1 MGALAC
7 VVAPPVASADEDA
20 DEALENARQWMEK
33 GQAHYVAGRYDEA
46 AEAFLK
52 AHEAKPMPAFL
63 YNAAMAAE
71 KRGEPG
77 KAADLFGRYLA
88 EDADAPDA
96 AEVRERIDRLRTE
109 QASQDSGTGIEVV
122 TRTERRTERVER
134 ADEPP
139 PAEEPAPEPPPAEE
153 TRPENMKSMLSIQT
167 TPRGARIRVHGPAG
181 VVAEGRSP
189 FFQSLAAGRYDVV
202 IEKDGYRKVERPVSV
217 QPGKVYS
224 IIVEMSQGEFSGL
237 LRVTSVPAG
246 AALRVDEAEG
256 SAVGKTPWQG
266 QLAAGEHR
274 LFLERPGYE
283 PAEREVTVEAG
294 QETAL
299 EVDLER
305 VSFGKLRIVA
315 NVRGARVSIDGR
327 IVGEVPFETRLEAGP
342 HRVRVEAEGKKPW
355 DSNVVVAKGQLTP
368 VRVKLQ
374 SAVPRG
380 GAWASAVLAGLVLG
394 AGTTLAVMSE
404 HRLDTLREEGRT
416 GRLASNDPRLFRGR
430 MLAIGAD
437 TAFGLGGLLAL
448 VSVYYFL
455 RDPLPDS
462 KGTVLEPRDWSLN
475 PEVGPNGAGAQ
486 LRWSF

>member
-1 MGALAC
+1 
-7 VVAPPVASADEDA
+7 ADEPADDA
-20 DEALENARQWMEK
+20 LDEARRWMEK
-33 GQAHYVAGRYDEA
+33 GQAHYVAERYDEA
-46 AEAFLK
+46 AEAFMK
-52 AHEAKPMPAFL
+52 AHEARPMPAFL
-63 YNAAMAAE
+63 YNAAMAHE

-77 KAADLFGRYLA
+77 KAADLFGRYLSEDPEA
-88 EDADAPDA
+88 ADAD
-96 AEVRERIDRLRTE
+96 EVRERIDRLRTA
-109 QASQDSGTGIEVV
+109 QASRDSGTGIDIV

-134 ADEPP
+134 PEASTSTEEGEEEGEGE
-139 PAEEPAPEPPPAEE
+139 EEPDPEPPAAEE

-167 TPRGARIRVHGPAG
+167 TPRGARIRVHGPEG

-189 FFQSLAAGRYDVV
+189 FFQSLAAGQYDVV
-202 IEKDGYRKVERPVSV
+202 VEKDGYREVERPVTV
-217 QPGKVYS
+217 QAGKVYS
-224 IIVEMSQGEFSGL
+224 VIIEMTQGEFSGL
-237 LRVTSVPAG
+237 LRVTSRPGG
-246 AALRVDEAEG
+246 ATLRVDDPEG
-256 SAVGKTPWQG
+256 SAVGDTPWQG
-266 QLAAGEHR
+266 HLGAGEHR

-283 PAEREVTVEAG
+283 RTEREVTVEAG
-294 QETAL
+294 EETAL
-299 EVDLER
+299 DVDLER

-327 IVGEVPFETRLEAGP
+327 AAGEVPFEGRLEAGP

-355 DSNVVVAKGQLTP
+355 ESNIVVAKGQLTP
-368 VRVKLQ
+368 VRVQLEP
-374 SAVPRG
+374 AVPRG
-380 GAWASAVLAGLVLG
+380 GAWATAVLAGLVLG

-404 HRLDTLREEGRT
+404 DRLDILRDEGRT

-462 KGTVLEPRDWSLN
+462 EGSVLEPRDWSLD
-475 PEVGPNGAGAQ
+475 PEVGPNGAGAR